1 MLIPPTPS
9 RDDVGLKDFDPAF
22 DAKIENARP
31 GFDLTLERTIE
42 PSTATNIE
50 RSD

>member
-31 GFDLTLERTIE
+31 GFDLTLEKKIE
-42 PSTATNIE
+42 YASTLNFDH
-50 RSD
+50 S